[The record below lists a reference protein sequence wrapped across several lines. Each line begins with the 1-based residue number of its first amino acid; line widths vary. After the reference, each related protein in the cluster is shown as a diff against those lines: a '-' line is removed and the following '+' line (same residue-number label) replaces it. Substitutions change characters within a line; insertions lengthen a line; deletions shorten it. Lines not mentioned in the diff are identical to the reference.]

1 MKRFVAVKWLNDA
14 FNFSGCEWHD
24 NVMSYIDIEIYFV
37 AALIGSGGAAMLITS
52 LSITADL
59 IGRNKESSAFVYG
72 AMSLADKI
80 SNGKKY

>member
-1 MKRFVAVKWLNDA
+1 
-14 FNFSGCEWHD
+14 
-24 NVMSYIDIEIYFV
+24 MSYIDIEIYFV

-80 SNGKKY
+80 SNGKNH